1 MTLSDNDKQE
11 IIQYVNDNLDG
22 ESTCD
27 DEGDDMIIFTFDRE
41 QDEQP
46 LVGTETILEILN
58 PFEGV
63 IEVKVNVPVRKVIVD
78 HDCKFMFTS
87 SQDLIKTAGRLLPFC
102 VPRTLGKWRKWLR
115 LVRSIP

>member
-27 DEGDDMIIFTFDRE
+27 DSGDDMVIFTFDRD

-46 LVGTETILEILN
+46 LVGTETILELLKQGFFVLYAGLN
-58 PFEGV
+58 DDGDMQV
-63 IEVKVNVPVRKVIVD
+63 
-78 HDCKFMFTS
+78 
-87 SQDLIKTAGRLLPFC
+87 
-102 VPRTLGKWRKWLR
+102 
-115 LVRSIP
+115 SISDGDAYRH

>member
-27 DEGDDMIIFTFDRE
+27 DEGDDMIIFTFDRD

-46 LVGTETILEILN
+46 LVGTETILELLKQGFFVLYAGLN
-58 PFEGV
+58 DDGNMQV
-63 IEVKVNVPVRKVIVD
+63 
-78 HDCKFMFTS
+78 
-87 SQDLIKTAGRLLPFC
+87 
-102 VPRTLGKWRKWLR
+102 
-115 LVRSIP
+115 SISDGDAYRN

>member
-27 DEGDDMIIFTFDRE
+27 DSGDDMVIFTFDRD

-46 LVGTETILEILN
+46 LVGTETILELLKQGFYVLFAGCRGNHGRIHVVGQIQRTVLFIQGSVCN
-58 PFEGV
+58 GESDVPNV
-63 IEVKVNVPVRKVIVD
+63 HAVQVNK
-78 HDCKFMFTS
+78 S
-87 SQDLIKTAGRLLPFC
+87 
-102 VPRTLGKWRKWLR
+102 WRCGN
-115 LVRSIP
+115 

>member
-27 DEGDDMIIFTFDRE
+27 DEGDDMIIFTFDRD

-46 LVGTETILEILN
+46 LVGTETILELLKQGFFVLYAGLN
-58 PFEGV
+58 DDGDMQV
-63 IEVKVNVPVRKVIVD
+63 
-78 HDCKFMFTS
+78 
-87 SQDLIKTAGRLLPFC
+87 
-102 VPRTLGKWRKWLR
+102 
-115 LVRSIP
+115 SISDGDAYRH

>member
-46 LVGTETILEILN
+46 LVGTETILELLKQGFFVLYAGLN
-58 PFEGV
+58 DDGDMQV
-63 IEVKVNVPVRKVIVD
+63 
-78 HDCKFMFTS
+78 
-87 SQDLIKTAGRLLPFC
+87 
-102 VPRTLGKWRKWLR
+102 
-115 LVRSIP
+115 SISDGDAYRH

>member
-27 DEGDDMIIFTFDRE
+27 DEGDDMIIFTFDRD

-46 LVGTETILEILN
+46 LVGTESILELLKRGFFVLYAGLN
-58 PFEGV
+58 DDGDMQV
-63 IEVKVNVPVRKVIVD
+63 
-78 HDCKFMFTS
+78 
-87 SQDLIKTAGRLLPFC
+87 
-102 VPRTLGKWRKWLR
+102 
-115 LVRSIP
+115 SISDGDAYRH

>member
-27 DEGDDMIIFTFDRE
+27 DEGSDMVIFTFDRD

-46 LVGTETILEILN
+46 LVGTETILELLKRGFFVLYAGLN
-58 PFEGV
+58 DDGDMQ
-63 IEVKVNVPVRKVIVD
+63 I
-78 HDCKFMFTS
+78 
-87 SQDLIKTAGRLLPFC
+87 
-102 VPRTLGKWRKWLR
+102 
-115 LVRSIP
+115 SISDGDRYRD

>member
-27 DEGDDMIIFTFDRE
+27 DSGDDMVIFTFDRD

-46 LVGTETILEILN
+46 LVGTETILELLKRGFFVLYAGLN
-58 PFEGV
+58 DDGDMQ
-63 IEVKVNVPVRKVIVD
+63 I
-78 HDCKFMFTS
+78 
-87 SQDLIKTAGRLLPFC
+87 
-102 VPRTLGKWRKWLR
+102 
-115 LVRSIP
+115 SISDGDRYRD

>member
-27 DEGDDMIIFTFDRE
+27 DSGDDMVIFTFDRD

-46 LVGTETILEILN
+46 LVGTESILELLKRGFFVLYAGLN
-58 PFEGV
+58 DDGDMQV
-63 IEVKVNVPVRKVIVD
+63 
-78 HDCKFMFTS
+78 
-87 SQDLIKTAGRLLPFC
+87 
-102 VPRTLGKWRKWLR
+102 
-115 LVRSIP
+115 SISDGDAYRH

>member
-27 DEGDDMIIFTFDRE
+27 DEGDDMIIFTFDRD

-46 LVGTETILEILN
+46 LVGTETILELLKQGFFVLYAGLN
-58 PFEGV
+58 DDGNMQV
-63 IEVKVNVPVRKVIVD
+63 
-78 HDCKFMFTS
+78 
-87 SQDLIKTAGRLLPFC
+87 
-102 VPRTLGKWRKWLR
+102 
-115 LVRSIP
+115 SISDGDAYRH

>member
-27 DEGDDMIIFTFDRE
+27 DEGSDVVIFTFDRD

-46 LVGTETILEILN
+46 LVGTESILELLKHGFFVLYAGLN
-58 PFEGV
+58 DDGDMQ
-63 IEVKVNVPVRKVIVD
+63 I
-78 HDCKFMFTS
+78 
-87 SQDLIKTAGRLLPFC
+87 
-102 VPRTLGKWRKWLR
+102 
-115 LVRSIP
+115 SISDGDAYRH

>member
-27 DEGDDMIIFTFDRE
+27 DEGDDMIIFTFDRD

-46 LVGTETILEILN
+46 LVGTETILELLKRGFFVLYAGLN
-58 PFEGV
+58 DDGDMQ
-63 IEVKVNVPVRKVIVD
+63 I
-78 HDCKFMFTS
+78 
-87 SQDLIKTAGRLLPFC
+87 
-102 VPRTLGKWRKWLR
+102 
-115 LVRSIP
+115 SISDGDRYRD

>member
-27 DEGDDMIIFTFDRE
+27 DEGDDMVIFTFDRD

-46 LVGTETILEILN
+46 LIGTETVLELLKHGLFVLYAGLN
-58 PFEGV
+58 DDGDMQV
-63 IEVKVNVPVRKVIVD
+63 
-78 HDCKFMFTS
+78 
-87 SQDLIKTAGRLLPFC
+87 
-102 VPRTLGKWRKWLR
+102 
-115 LVRSIP
+115 SISDGDAYRN